1 MRIIRLLHIITLFFI
16 LSGCIREEQYDNS
29 PQGNF
34 EALWKIMDEGYC
46 FFEYKE
52 IDWDAIYRKY
62 QPMITDEMSRD
73 GLFEVLGNMLAE
85 LKDGHVNLYSTSN
98 MARYWGWYEDYPR
111 NFDILTIQ
119 NQYLGTTYR
128 IAGGMKYTILDDNI
142 GYVYYGSFSSGISES
157 NLDEMLA
164 YFAPCNGIIFDVRDN
179 GGGTLTYAER
189 IAARFTNERVHTGYI
204 MHKTGPGHNEFSEP
218 EPVYVE
224 PSNRIRWQKPVA
236 VLTNRS
242 AYSATNE
249 FVNAM
254 RYMPNAV
261 LIGDK
266 TGGGAGLPFSSEL
279 PNGWGVRFSASPHL
293 DANKQHIEFGIEPD
307 IKVDLSTLTRHDDI
321 IEEARKTLKNMQ

>member
-1 MRIIRLLHIITLFFI
+1 MIRHLYIFILLFL
-16 LSGCIREEQYDNS
+16 LSGCIREEQFDNS
-29 PQGNF
+29 PKGNF

-52 IDWDAIYRKY
+52 IDWDAVYRKY
-62 QPMITDEMSRD
+62 EPMITEDMSQD

-85 LKDGHVNLYSTSN
+85 LKDGHVNLYSASD
-98 MARYWGWYEDYPR
+98 MSRYWSWHEDYPR
-111 NFDILTIQ
+111 NFDMLTIESK
-119 NQYLGTTYR
+119 YLGNSYR
-128 IAGGMKYTILDDNI
+128 IAGGMKYTILSDNI
-142 GYVYYGSFSSGISES
+142 GYVYYEDFSRAVSEG

-189 IAARFTNERVHTGYI
+189 IAARFTNEKVHTGYI
-204 MHKTGPGHNEFSEP
+204 MHKTGPGHNEFSQP
-218 EPVYVE
+218 QPVYVE

-242 AYSATNE
+242 AYSTTNE
-249 FVNAM
+249 FANIM

-261 LIGDK
+261 LIGDR
-266 TGGGAGLPFSSEL
+266 TGGGAGLPFTSEL

-293 DANKQHIEFGIEPD
+293 DAAKEHIEFGIEPD
-307 IKVDLSTLTRHDDI
+307 IKVDLTSLTRHDDI

>member
-1 MRIIRLLHIITLFFI
+1 MTRHLYIFI
-16 LSGCIREEQYDNS
+16 LLFLVSGCIREEQFDNS
-29 PQGNF
+29 PKGNF

-52 IDWDAIYRKY
+52 IDWDAVYRKY
-62 QPMITDEMSRD
+62 EPMITEDMSQD
-73 GLFEVLGNMLAE
+73 GLFEVLGNMLGE
-85 LKDGHVNLYSTSN
+85 LKDGHVNLYSASD
-98 MARYWGWYEDYPR
+98 MSRYWSWHEDYPR
-111 NFDILTIQ
+111 NFDILTIE
-119 NQYLGTTYR
+119 NRYLGNSYR
-128 IAGGMKYTILDDNI
+128 IAGGMKYTILSDNI
-142 GYVYYGSFSSGISES
+142 GYVYYEDFSRAVGEG

-189 IAARFTNERVHTGYI
+189 IAARFTNEKVHTGYI
-204 MHKTGPGHNEFSEP
+204 MHKTGPGHNQFSQP
-218 EPVYVE
+218 KPVYVE

-242 AYSATNE
+242 AYSTTNE
-249 FVNAM
+249 FANIM

-261 LIGDK
+261 LIGDR
-266 TGGGAGLPFSSEL
+266 TGGGAGLPFTSEL

-293 DANKQHIEFGIEPD
+293 DAEKNHIEFGIEPD
-307 IKVDLSTLTRHDDI
+307 IKIDLTSLTLHDDI

>member
-1 MRIIRLLHIITLFFI
+1 MTRHIYIYILLFLV
-16 LSGCIREEQYDNS
+16 SGCIREEQFDNS
-29 PQGNF
+29 PKGNF

-52 IDWDAIYRKY
+52 IDWDAVYRKY
-62 QPMITDEMSRD
+62 EPMITEDMSQD
-73 GLFEVLGNMLAE
+73 GLFEVLGNMLGE
-85 LKDGHVNLYSTSN
+85 LKDGHVNLYSASD
-98 MARYWGWYEDYPR
+98 MSRYWSWHEDYPR
-111 NFDILTIQ
+111 NFDILTIE
-119 NQYLGTTYR
+119 NRYLGNSYR
-128 IAGGMKYTILDDNI
+128 IAGGMKYTILSDNI
-142 GYVYYGSFSSGISES
+142 GYVYYEDFSRAVGEG

-189 IAARFTNERVHTGYI
+189 IAARFTNEKVHTGYI
-204 MHKTGPGHNEFSEP
+204 MHKTGPGHNQFSQP
-218 EPVYVE
+218 KPVYVE

-242 AYSATNE
+242 AYSTTNE
-249 FVNAM
+249 FANIM

-261 LIGDK
+261 LIGDR
-266 TGGGAGLPFSSEL
+266 TGGGAGLPFTSEL

-293 DANKQHIEFGIEPD
+293 DAEKNHIEFGIEPD
-307 IKVDLSTLTRHDDI
+307 IKIDLTSLTLHDDI